1 MLSGSLAAVAGAVF
15 FLSERTRAAAAAA
28 AILPS
33 AVAAIS
39 SLRIGARIKSG
50 SETSHFQVSSRRKMG
65 KKRKLC
71 RLSGSGKIWNFS
83 RIRIRFLKDF
93 YPDSDRTKFVFST
106 RCLTPRICC
115 DSSVECGF
123 TWNSVSDPWHFL
135 LLIFLLI
142 SYVPGTLGR

>member
-1 MLSGSLAAVAGAVF
+1 MAGAVF

-50 SETSHFQVSSRRKMG
+50 SETSHFQVRGVEGRWV
-65 KKRKLC
+65 KRENYVAAGPDPV
-71 RLSGSGKIWNFS
+71 RFVNFS
-83 RIRIRFLKDF
+83 RISIMFLK
-93 YPDSDRTKFVFST
+93 
-106 RCLTPRICC
+106 

-123 TWNSVSDPWHFL
+123 T
-135 LLIFLLI
+135 
-142 SYVPGTLGR
+142 

>member
-50 SETSHFQVSSRRKMG
+50 SETSHFQV
-65 KKRKLC
+65 
-71 RLSGSGKIWNFS
+71 RLVDG
-83 RIRIRFLKDF
+83 
-93 YPDSDRTKFVFST
+93 
-106 RCLTPRICC
+106 
-115 DSSVECGF
+115 
-123 TWNSVSDPWHFL
+123 
-135 LLIFLLI
+135 
-142 SYVPGTLGR
+142 

>member
-50 SETSHFQVSSRRKMG
+50 SETSHFQVRG
-65 KKRKLC
+65 VVE
-71 RLSGSGKIWNFS
+71 GIWGFGTFCM
-83 RIRIRFLKDF
+83 IRIRFLKDF
-93 YPDSDRTKFVFST
+93 YPDPVRTKFVFSSRIFAKFGSAST
-106 RCLTPRICC
+106 GNIETFCCGSYSTVVFLFIHVSPRADLGNI
-115 DSSVECGF
+115 
-123 TWNSVSDPWHFL
+123 NS
-135 LLIFLLI
+135 
-142 SYVPGTLGR
+142 